1 MGFAPVFGGAR
12 VQYRIYLWCHTPIVV
27 NGSYESRHSGLLFI
41 FLNVI
46 VLLCIRCFT
55 SSCLLLKQLTFDS
68 FYIVLYFILSVE

>member
-1 MGFAPVFGGAR
+1 MFDIEFICDVTL
-12 VQYRIYLWCHTPIVV
+12 QIVV